1 MKKTK
6 VECIFQVGMVVN
18 DIDEKIKNWKE
29 IFEIDEST
37 ITYKCT
43 KDLAGSGLFTNNYMG
58 KPAEFWIRI
67 AKFNLCDL
75 EFELIE
81 PLEKKGGDP
90 FSDFLINSGE
100 GIHHI
105 NIKLED
111 REGFIQTM
119 EEKGIV
125 PMTNGEIQ
133 GKLYAM
139 YNLNKQLGILLECG
153 SVVGGPKAKEY
164 YKKDGSQA

>member
-1 MKKTK
+1 MIKTK
-6 VECIFQVGMVVN
+6 VECIFQVGMVVWN
-18 DIDEKIKNWKE
+18 IDEKIRNWKE
-29 IFEIDEST
+29 IFDIDEST
-37 ITYKCT
+37 ITYKNT
-43 KDLAGSGLFTNNYMG
+43 KDLSGSGLFTNHYMG

-81 PLEKKGGDP
+81 PENKTGGDP

-105 NIKLED
+105 NVKLED
-111 REGFIQTM
+111 REGFIRTM
-119 EEKGIV
+119 EEKGIT
-125 PMTNGEIQ
+125 PMTHGEIQ

-139 YNLNKQLGILLECG
+139 YNLNKMLGIMLECG
-153 SVVGGPKAKEY
+153 SVVGGPKAAEY
-164 YKKDGSQA
+164 YRKKDA